1 MIPWRLWEE
10 SPWAAGGMSAAYLLT
25 AILCLLNSQKQTGPF
40 WPAMA
45 ALYFCLA
52 VDRYLGLIS
61 RLCAFLRK
69 RARVAGWYWSMRRPM
84 QAALMLLFAI
94 AVATA
99 CTLCARQVRSA
110 AHALALA
117 AAMYSV
123 CLVILRGIS
132 MHEMDMILYRRR
144 KILGGRRINLL
155 VEAVGLLL
163 MAFAVIEHF
172 SNWT

>member
-10 SPWAAGGMSAAYLLT
+10 SPWAAGGMSAAYLLA
-25 AILCLLNSQKQTGPF
+25 AILCLLDSQRQPSPF

-52 VDRYLGLIS
+52 IDRYLGLIS

-155 VEAVGLLL
+155 VEVVGLLM
-163 MAFAVIEHF
+163 MAIAA
-172 SNWT
+172 SA